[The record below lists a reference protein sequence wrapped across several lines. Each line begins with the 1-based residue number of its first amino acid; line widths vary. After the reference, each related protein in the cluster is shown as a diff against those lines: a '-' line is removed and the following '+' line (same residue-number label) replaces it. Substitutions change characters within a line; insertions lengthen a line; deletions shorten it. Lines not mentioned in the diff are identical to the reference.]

1 MNFLR
6 QIQVALEAA
15 PPLNIHHK
23 RILFG
28 CCRRLTAQ
36 QLRIRVKQFL
46 RQYPEYKPYLD
57 PVVNAWTGGP

>member
-15 PPLNIHHK
+15 PPLNIHQHK
-23 RILFG
+23 VLFG

-46 RQYPEYKPYLD
+46 RQYPAYKPFLD
-57 PVVNAWTGGP
+57 PVLENYQPT